1 LLQETSW
8 FDTMV
13 TVMTMKRLAIRFIRW
28 YQTHLHSATP
38 RCRYSPTCS
47 NYAIE
52 AYENYSFIVAT
63 WLSLMRILRCNPLFK
78 GGYDPIPK
86 KKKLLKEQLR
96 AEHEHN
102 HHESCGHQKNDA
114 DQ

>member
-1 LLQETSW
+1 
-8 FDTMV
+8 MV